1 MLVGQ
6 DLKDVEPGLDSFG
19 NVPLW
24 REKVK
29 SGFRVTSGILWFL
42 ETVRACFGQG
52 NQQVPVGFRFPF
64 VSTAHLA
71 TSSIWSED
79 SREPRR

>member
-6 DLKDVEPGLDSFG
+6 DPKDVEPGLDSFG
-19 NVPLW
+19 DVPLW

-42 ETVRACFGQG
+42 ETVRGCFSQRDPTGSS
-52 NQQVPVGFRFPF
+52 RFP
-64 VSTAHLA
+64 VSLGIDG
-71 TSSIWSED
+71 SSCD
-79 SREPRR
+79 LFHMVGG